1 MSLPSK
7 RTTRILPPPP
17 PSPLLCVML
26 CGLSILFSGCR
37 QNPQTFTTKEGQI
50 LHKVIMQT
58 DWYAQPEHGG
68 FYNALIKGFYKEAGL
83 DMEIRQ
89 GGPASVGT
97 ERVATGKVHFSLS
110 STDQIMIFVEQ
121 KLPLLSVYAY
131 MQRSP
136 QAILLHR
143 DNPVNRWKDLD
154 GKTIMVA
161 PGASWTKLLQKKY
174 GIQFG
179 TIPLDMGMGR
189 FLTDKDFI
197 QQCFVTNEPYF
208 IAQKGVKSKTML
220 IADSGFNPYRVV
232 FTDQQFAREYPELV
246 SAFVAASMRGWLD
259 YVENAP
265 AETNAELLRLNP
277 ANTPEFVEYAIG
289 AMRDYQLVSG
299 NPEEG
304 EFHARV
310 SRKRLQRNMR
320 DMVNIGV
327 LKKQLPMASYHSNE
341 FLPRETQKAI
351 ALADAE

>member
-1 MSLPSK
+1 MNRLLKPNIKSFSLPVFC
-7 RTTRILPPPP
+7 
-17 PSPLLCVML
+17 LL
-26 CGLSILFSGCR
+26 LSCLSFHFSGCR
-37 QNPQTFTTKEGQI
+37 QNPQATTTKEGRI
-50 LHKVIMQT
+50 LHKIIMQT

-68 FYNALIKGFYKEAGL
+68 FYNALIKGFYEENGL
-83 DMEIRQ
+83 DVEIRQ

-110 STDQIMIFVEQ
+110 STDQIMIFVDQ
-121 KLPLLSVYAY
+121 GLPLIVVYAY

-136 QAILLHR
+136 QAVLLHE
-143 DNPVNRWKDLD
+143 DSPVNTWKDLD
-154 GKTIMVA
+154 GKNIMVA
-161 PGASWTKLLQKKY
+161 PGASWTYLLQKKY
-174 GIQFG
+174 DIQFG
-179 TIPLDMGMGR
+179 IIPLDMGMGR

-208 IAQKGVKSKTML
+208 IAKKGVKAKTML

-259 YVENAP
+259 YVENVP

-299 NPEEG
+299 NPELG

-310 SRKRLQRNMR
+310 SPLRMQRNMR
-320 DMVNIGV
+320 DMVEIGV
-327 LKKQLPMASYHSNE
+327 LEKPLPMASYLSNE
-341 FLPRETQKAI
+341 FLPPETQKAI
-351 ALADAE
+351 ARAEAE